1 MRNREDDHEPTSK
14 SAPAS
19 PSSSTTA
26 GDGSTSSRPASLAPS
41 SRHDDAD
48 DPYGALSRALTGE
61 SNPEAAAGREALT
74 HTRTTTSVGSVASR
88 PPDFEVVFE
97 PDDPEDARNWP
108 LWYRIYVLV
117 VLSYSN
123 WVVVL
128 YSTSY
133 TASIPGLVDEFGV
146 TTPVA
151 TLGLTTYL
159 LGLAAGS
166 LLAAPL
172 SELFGRHWV
181 YIISMMVSTLLILPC
196 ALATSLTQMIVV
208 RFFG

>member
-1 MRNREDDHEPTSK
+1 MSGHQPEPPRTPPSP
-14 SAPAS
+14 SPTS
-19 PSSSTTA
+19 PSSSTTT
-26 GDGSTSSRPASLAPS
+26 DNDTTHSRRASLAPS
-41 SRHDDAD
+41 SLHDES
-48 DPYGALSRALTGE
+48 YTYEALSRALTGE
-61 SNPEAAAGREALT
+61 SNPEAAAGRDLT
-74 HTRTTTSVGSVASR
+74 YTRTATSLGSVASR
-88 PPDFEVVFE
+88 PPDFEVSFE
-97 PDDPEDARNWP
+97 PDDREDPRNWP
-108 LWYRIYVLV
+108 LWYRSYLLV

-172 SELFGRHWV
+172 SELFGRQRI
-181 YIISMMVSTLLILPC
+181 YLISMVVSTLLILPC